1 MKFEGVEVR
10 TVTRQKADLGT
21 DLFHAASTGQIRKKS
36 LEPSLTMKVV
46 KSTVSYHDESAA
58 GGRAHRQ
65 VVVAHTLRQKSD
77 P

>member
-1 MKFEGVEVR
+1 
-10 TVTRQKADLGT
+10 LGT
-21 DLFHAASTGQIRKKS
+21 NLFHAASTVQIRKKS

-46 KSTVSYHDESAA
+46 QSTVSYHDESAV

-65 VVVAHTLRQKSD
+65 VVVVHTLRHKSD